1 MESQESTAPT
11 PKSPLHVFIQYFK
24 DFDVLKETRKEFWG
38 IQIINFVDCVAYF
51 AMLTIASVFLSEEL
65 GMSDTHA
72 GWAITAFTSA
82 TSIFLF
88 VSGTI
93 TDSLGI
99 RKSLHISMIGMF
111 ILRLSVV
118 LIAVLPGIPAKGL
131 LASLMLLLMAPFMAG
146 VQTVFQSACKRY
158 TTKKSRGAGFNIW
171 YLFMNIGAAGGGFSI
186 DIIRKGLNLSS
197 VHIFTMCAVCA
208 VICYFVALAMIK
220 NEEQLVGEGEALDET
235 EESQVRKSPLEI
247 AKAVLSNSTIWKLVV
262 LVALILGVRAVFTYL
277 YLLMPKYWLRTIGP
291 DAAFGTLNAINPIG
305 IVIGLILIIPI
316 ANKFKVYNML
326 VYGAMI
332 SAFALL
338 PMALPWTIYGLE
350 IGPAHYTMALL
361 AMVILTVGEVI
372 WSPKLNEYT
381 AAIAPKGQ
389 EGTYLGLSLVPWF
402 LAKTVVSY
410 FSGNL
415 LNRWS
420 PETVTVEGAQMTLQQ
435 AMIDQ
440 KLGYWDRPEAMWLI
454 LGAWAVAGCVIAI
467 FLKGWMTKGMK
478 EAKDVPSAA

>member
-1 MESQESTAPT
+1 METNPAT
-11 PKSPLHVFIQYFK
+11 PSVSLSPIQAFIQYFK
-24 DFDVLKETRKEFWG
+24 DFSVLKETRKEFWG

-51 AMLTIASVFLSEEL
+51 AMLTIASVFLSEDL
-65 GMSDTHA
+65 GMTDTHA
-72 GWAITAFTSA
+72 GWAITAFTSV

-99 RKSLHISMIGMF
+99 RKSLHISMIGLF
-111 ILRLSVV
+111 VLRLSVV
-118 LIAVLPGIPAKGL
+118 AIGVLPGIPHKGL

-158 TTKKSRGAGFNIW
+158 TTQKSRGAGFNIW
-171 YLFMNIGAAGGGFSI
+171 YLFMNIGAAGGGLSI
-186 DIIRKGLNLSS
+186 DIIRKGMGLSS
-197 VHIFTMCAVCA
+197 VHIFSLCAICAV
-208 VICYFVALAMIK
+208 VCYGVVLTMIK
-220 NEEQLVGEGEALDET
+220 NEEQLLGEGEAAQSEDS
-235 EESQVRKSPLEI
+235 SQTRRNPLSI
-247 AKAVLSNSTIWKLVV
+247 AKAVLSNSTIWKLIV

-338 PMALPWTIYGLE
+338 PMALPWTMYGMS

-402 LAKTVVSY
+402 LAKTIVSY

-420 PETVTVEGAQMTLQQ
+420 PETVTVEGAQLTLQQ
-435 AMIDQ
+435 AMVDG

-454 LGAWAVAGCVIAI
+454 LGGWAVAGCVLAI

-478 EAKDVPSAA
+478 E

>member
-1 MESQESTAPT
+1 MESQESTAPA
-11 PKSPLHVFIQYFK
+11 PKSPLHLFIQYFK

-93 TDSLGI
+93 TDSFGI
-99 RKSLHISMIGMF
+99 RKSLHISMLGMF
-111 ILRLSVV
+111 VLRLAVV

-158 TTKKSRGAGFNIW
+158 TTLKSRGAGFNIW
-171 YLFMNIGAAGGGFSI
+171 YLFMNIGAAGGGLSI
-186 DIIRKGLNLSS
+186 DFIRKGLDLSS
-197 VHIFTMCAVCA
+197 VHVFTMCAVCA
-208 VICYFVALAMIK
+208 IICYIVALTMIK
-220 NEEQLVGEGEALDET
+220 SEDQLVGEGEEIEA
-235 EESQVRKSPLEI
+235 EEDAQTRRSPLDI

-262 LVALILGVRAVFTYL
+262 LVALILGVRAVFVYL

-338 PMALPWTIYGLE
+338 PMALPWTVYGMS

-361 AMVILTVGEVI
+361 AMAILTLGEVI

-420 PETVTVEGAQMTLQQ
+420 PETVTVDGADMTLQQ
-435 AMIDQ
+435 AMIDG

-454 LGAWAVAGCVIAI
+454 LGGWAVAGCVVAI

-478 EAKDVPSAA
+478 EPKDV